1 MALRGKSAFHFLF
14 AFSILLISIKG
25 VSQQNDSV
33 SNWTVH
39 FQSTVIYQSQSSFH
53 AKYSGLRSLDTNLNE
68 AYSLTN
74 TLFLGR
80 RLWRGASFY
89 FNPEISGGQGIGKVL
104 GIAGAPNGEVYRVG
118 NPKPTLF
125 IARGYL
131 QQEFALKKSEPV
143 DQEDGQNQLRGKVAS
158 DRLVLQIGK
167 FGISD
172 FFDGNVFDHDA
183 RSQFLNWSLMSS
195 GAWDFPADLR
205 GYTEGVVVQWLHPDW
220 ALRFAAVKVPLKA
233 NGLKL
238 DPNITKG
245 NSETAEYEKNFS
257 IHHRKGSIKLTG
269 FVTSSRAPI
278 YNKAIAELKQADST
292 RYKIINGENEWNI
305 YEGVKYGLALNFSQ
319 SLSFSCG
326 LFSRLNFNDGQSAT
340 WAFTEI
346 DRNFQIGV
354 NINGTKW
361 KRKDDALGVA
371 LSINGLSPQHKK
383 YLQSGGMGFIIGDG
397 KLNYSKEAIIES
409 FYRIKCNSF
418 IYCSADYQLVINP
431 GYNKDR
437 KGPVSICG
445 IRLHIEI

>member
-1 MALRGKSAFHFLF
+1 MAVKSKGKFYYF
-14 AFSILLISIKG
+14 FSFPLLLISFYG
-25 VSQQNDSV
+25 LSQQNDSA

-39 FQSTVIYQSQSSFH
+39 FQSTVVYQSQSSFH
-53 AKYSGLRSLDTNLNE
+53 ANYSGLRSLDTNHNE

-80 RLWRGASFY
+80 RLWRGASLY
-89 FNPEISGGQGIGKVL
+89 FNPEISGGEGVSNVL

-125 IARGYL
+125 IARGYF
-131 QQEFALKKSEPV
+131 QQEFALRKSKCI

-172 FFDGNVFDHDA
+172 FFDGNIYDHDA

-195 GAWDFPADLR
+195 GSWDFPADLR
-205 GYTEGVVVQWLHPDW
+205 GYTEGLVVQFLHPQW

-245 NSETAEYEKNFS
+245 NSETAEYEKSFS
-257 IHHRKGSIKLTG
+257 IHHRPANIKLTA
-269 FVTSSRAPI
+269 FITSSRAPI
-278 YNKAIAELKQADST
+278 YNKAIEELKQGDST
-292 RYKIINGENEWNI
+292 RYKVINGDNEWNN

-319 SLSFSCG
+319 SLSTSVG
-326 LFSRLNFNDGQSAT
+326 VFSRLNFNDGQSAT

-346 DRNFQIGV
+346 DRNFQLGV
-354 NINGTKW
+354 NVIGTKW
-361 KRKDDALGVA
+361 KRKDDVLGVA
-371 LSINGLSPQHKK
+371 LSVNGLSPQHRK
-383 YLQSGGMGFIIGDG
+383 YLESGGIGFIIGDG
-397 KLNYSKEAIIES
+397 KLNYSNEAIIES
-409 FYRIKCNSF
+409 FYRVKCNSF
-418 IYCSADYQLVINP
+418 IYLSADYQLIVNP

-437 KGPVSICG
+437 RGPVGISG